1 MTNFPMKGG
10 SRMGKYNERVKIL
23 LNTVGAIASIV
34 SAVIA
39 VIQIGI
45 SIIKYVKQKSN
56 RPSQG

>member
-1 MTNFPMKGG
+1 
-10 SRMGKYNERVKIL
+10 MGKYNERVKIL